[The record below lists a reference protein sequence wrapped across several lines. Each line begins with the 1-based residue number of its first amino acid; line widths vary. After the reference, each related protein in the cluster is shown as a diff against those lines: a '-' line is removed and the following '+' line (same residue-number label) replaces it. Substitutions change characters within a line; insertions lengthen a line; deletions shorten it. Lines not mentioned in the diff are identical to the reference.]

1 MGKQGG
7 VTRRRALRAGGPG
20 GLAGLGVSRE
30 PGCVLRGALVL
41 SVPGCASGWAAPCE
55 VQNTLK
61 KKML

>member
-1 MGKQGG
+1 MRKQGG

-41 SVPGCASGWAAPCE
+41 RPCLD
-55 VQNTLK
+55 VRVVGLLLAK
-61 KKML
+61 CRIL